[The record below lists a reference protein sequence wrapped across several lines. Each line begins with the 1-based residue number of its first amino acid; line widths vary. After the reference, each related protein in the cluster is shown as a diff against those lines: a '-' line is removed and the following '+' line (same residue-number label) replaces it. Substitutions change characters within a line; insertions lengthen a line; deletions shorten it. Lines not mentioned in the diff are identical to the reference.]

1 MKVRTDIQQTG
12 GHMTL
17 HAGTSH
23 PGASARRARAG
34 RTAGLRRASL
44 AALVLLLI
52 QYGIGIGVNLYVTV
66 PAADQGHTISSAISN
81 GPAALT
87 VHVVLGLLLIL
98 AAAYLVVQAIM
109 ARHPGV
115 IVTSVIGLLALVGA
129 AEQGA
134 AFVDK
139 GHASASMTMA
149 ILTGA
154 GLLCYGISLYLLGAR
169 PDRADAS

>member
-1 MKVRTDIQQTG
+1 
-12 GHMTL
+12 MTL

-23 PGASARRARAG
+23 PGVPVRRASGG

-52 QYGIGIGVNLYVTV
+52 QYGIGIGVSLYVTV

-81 GPAALT
+81 GPGALT
-87 VHVVLGLLLIL
+87 AHIVLGLLLIL
-98 AAAYLVVQAIM
+98 AAVFLVVQAI
-109 ARHPGV
+109 AGRHRGM

-134 AFVDK
+134 DFVDK
-139 GHASASMTMA
+139 GHASASMIMA
-149 ILTGA
+149 ILTGVA
-154 GLLCYGISLYLLGAR
+154 LLCYGISLYLLGSR
-169 PDRADAS
+169 PGSQADRADAS